1 MLLSQH
7 GSEAIPAYALRH
19 PDPARPAS
27 KNRYAVA
34 LYDSYNPEI
43 LFGEVLLIPEWS
55 QPTLNKE
62 ELRLAGGVPPPP
74 HPILPTEFVVQ
85 LYNPDQQVVVK
96 WNSGSW
102 NTVPYWGFEMPQQ
115 SFRQPS
121 ASTLD
126 RVQSD
131 PTASENTP
139 KLAFK
144 WKKDGKLS
152 KDYVS
157 TLSGKSTNPD
167 GSKKKH
173 KEPDITIALFRHF
186 KELTIYEPNLSRV
199 EVEDAKGL
207 EVVLLL
213 GAIVIREVYNTNMA
227 EAFNIS
233 ESAPSASLK
242 PAKDTAAIPSR
253 NVGGSRPPPTDPRSQ
268 WELDAETARLKKQQ
282 EREERH
288 RRHAEEAETRRVKRM
303 LEEEERQKREKQRQ
317 VDRETERL
325 KKLYGKPQQQAFPQT
340 SWSSQP
346 RPQDLPVT
354 AYPPAPMQRP
364 HSAAAAPYI
373 AHNLRPPAPSGPYL
387 QPAAPSMASTS
398 SCFGSGQPTQQPAP
412 PKKSSLFHFGKKDAN
427 SSNARLTKQR
437 SGIF

>member
-1 MLLSQH
+1 MKHHASVLLSHH
-7 GSEAIPAYALRH
+7 GSDALPAYSLHH

-27 KNRYAVA
+27 KNRYAAA
-34 LYDSYNPEI
+34 LYDSYNPDI

-55 QPTLNKE
+55 HPSLNKE

-74 HPILPTEFVVQ
+74 HPVLPTAFVIQ
-85 LYNPDQQVVVK
+85 LYNPDQQVSVK

-102 NTVPYWGFEMPQQ
+102 NSAPYWGFELPQQ

-121 ASTLD
+121 GSALD

-139 KLAFK
+139 MLAFK

-152 KDYVS
+152 KDYIC

-167 GSKKKH
+167 GSKKKN
-173 KEPDITIALFRHF
+173 KEPDITISLFKHF

-199 EVEDAKGL
+199 EVEDPKGL

-213 GAIVIREVYNTNMA
+213 GAIVIREVYNTTLA

-233 ESAPSASLK
+233 ESAPAASLRPK
-242 PAKDTAAIPSR
+242 HGQHNSAQTRTDT
-253 NVGGSRPPPTDPRSQ
+253 RPPPTDPRTQ
-268 WELDAETARLKKQQ
+268 WELDVEAARLKKEVEQ
-282 EREERH
+282 EEKQ
-288 RRHAEEAETRRVKRM
+288 RRCAEEAETRRVKKM
-303 LEEEERQKREKQRQ
+303 LEEEERKRRERQKA

-325 KKLYGKPQQQAFPQT
+325 KKVYGNQT
-340 SWSSQP
+340 PSSQA
-346 RPQDLPVT
+346 VT
-354 AYPPAPMQRP
+354 AYPPAPIQRP

-373 AHNLRPPAPSGPYL
+373 AHNLRPPQQGPYL
-387 QPAAPSMASTS
+387 NPNGPGMATS
-398 SCFGSGQPTQQPAP
+398 SSFFGGGQQPQQPAP
-412 PKKSSLFHFGKKDAN
+412 AKKQAFWHLGRKDDKSSN
-427 SSNARLTKQR
+427 SKLTKQR
-437 SGIF
+437 SVVF